1 MVAEPLLNDS
11 AAPSRHAL
19 AARRSATLT
28 PVETLLAALIG
39 GTLAVAG
46 GLVVA
51 IAGDR
56 GERRRWRRDTQLK
69 VNVELLSALQSLM
82 RRMIDY
88 AYLQEDKRDSEHS
101 SRLVEAYHEATI
113 VWNSAMYA
121 ALLVSPQEV
130 TARIPGLDREVDRLL
145 NQAWAKSWSRTD
157 FRRERRQLGRLA
169 AEYINIARTASGF
182 PEIPLNSVW
191 TWDTDPTLS
200 PLGRSASQGPSD
212 PAHA

>member
-1 MVAEPLLNDS
+1 
-11 AAPSRHAL
+11 
-19 AARRSATLT
+19 
-28 PVETLLAALIG
+28 VETLLAALIG
-39 GTLAVAG
+39 GVLAVAG

-51 IAGDR
+51 ISGDQ

-69 VNVELLSALQSLM
+69 VNIELLSALQGLM

-88 AYLQEDKRDSEHS
+88 AYLQEDKRGSEHS

-113 VWNSAMYA
+113 VWNSAMHA

-130 TARIPGLDREVDRLL
+130 AARIPGLDREVDRLL
-145 NQAWAKSWSRTD
+145 DQVQAKAWSRTD

-169 AEYINIARTASGF
+169 AEYLNIARTASGF

-191 TWDTDPTLS
+191 TWDTDPTPS
-200 PLGRSASQGPSD
+200 QLGRGSSQEPSD
-212 PAHA
+212 SARA